1 MPILELALEHG
12 YNSPGAFAAMFRK
25 ALGVPPSE
33 YFRRR

>member
-12 YNSPGAFAAMFRK
+12 YDSPSAFAVMFRK